1 MSKAK
6 RIKLNGRTIS
16 QNQIDALEDLAN
28 GAQICR
34 DRSSFV
40 LRRFGVSPHSCY
52 LFWPKNH
59 QGVAQKLQSKNTHM
73 TCQTLIDSGLVES
86 EGYTKNGVGSSST
99 YYKLSP
105 MGRKLLKEYEDSG
118 LSRRA

>member
-1 MSKAK
+1 MKSK
-6 RIKLNGRTIS
+6 RVKLNGRTIS

-34 DRSSFV
+34 DRNAFFM
-40 LRRFGVSPHSCY
+40 RRFGVSPTSCY

-73 TCQTLIDSGLVES
+73 TCQTLIDSGLVEQVD
-86 EGYTKNGVGSSST
+86 YTKRNIGSSST
-99 YYKLSP
+99 NYKLSQK
-105 MGRKLLKEYEDSG
+105 GKQLLQDYEDSG